1 MSRDLESLKAA
12 HDMFFDATNQMF
24 TGDLTLMKEIWSHA
38 EDVIYMGPDGGYQ
51 VGWDEVLADWQRQA
65 DLRLGG
71 RIVTTQVH
79 LAVNGALGYAHSI
92 EVGQNDQADGDDVLP
107 PVQIRATKIFRKEND
122 AWRLISL
129 HTDRLDYL
137 HTDG

>member
-1 MSRDLESLKAA
+1 MSLDLKELKAA
-12 HDMFFDATNQMF
+12 HDKFFDATNQMF
-24 TGDLTLMKEIWSHA
+24 TGDLTLMKEIWSHS

-51 VGWDEVLADWQRQA
+51 VGWGEVLADWQRQA
-65 DLRLGG
+65 DLKLGG
-71 RIVTTQVH
+71 KVVTTQVH
-79 LAVNGALGYAHSI
+79 LAVNGDLGYAHSI
-92 EVGQNDQADGDDVLP
+92 EVGQNDQADGENDLP
-107 PVQIRATKIFRKEND
+107 PVQIRATKIFRKEEG